1 MKNTLLRAAAAVS
14 LAAAVLLAPTAAN
27 AYVDPSSIVA
37 TPSTIAPGE
46 SSTFTTPGNPYTANE
61 DVLISI
67 TGEAATGATL
77 GMVKTAVETN
87 SSLRTTADA
96 AGKLNVRIAFPSNGI
111 GTYNLTF
118 TGATSGKVL
127 HSQVLVVKASP
138 APTTPPASAGLA
150 KTGIDGGAT
159 AGLWIAGGAL
169 VATGAA
175 VGIGA
180 VLRRRRQTA
189 A

>member
-1 MKNTLLRAAAAVS
+1 MKNTILRAAAAVS

-27 AYVDPSSIVA
+27 AYVDPSAITA

-46 SSTFTTPGNPYTANE
+46 SSTFTTPGTPFTGNE

-67 TGEAATGATL
+67 TGESASGATL
-77 GMVKTAVETN
+77 GMVKTAIETN
-87 SSLRTTADA
+87 SNLHTSAN
-96 AGKLNVRIAFPSNGI
+96 AGKLNVRITFPSNAN

-118 TGATSGKVL
+118 TGATSGTVL
-127 HSQVLVVKASP
+127 HAQVLVVKASP
-138 APTTPPASAGLA
+138 TPTTPPASAGLA

-159 AGLWIAGGAL
+159 TGLWIAGGAL

-180 VLRRRRQTA
+180 VVRRRRQTA